1 MAKANKC
8 NKPSKA
14 NAKGN
19 PTAAKQQRTDVKAI
33 DKAKFRVK
41 KGSVKDKR
49 SRSVNFARS
58 NYQKK
63 VS

>member
-1 MAKANKC
+1 MAKAN
-8 NKPSKA
+8 NKKPGKA

-19 PTAAKQQRTDVKAI
+19 PTAAGKQRTEAI